1 MTADLIR
8 QTGARLGFDRVGIA
22 AAGPIA
28 RGDYLRRWLTLGR
41 AGQMAYLYRNLD
53 KRMDPSRMLPGARSI
68 IVVAMSYRPAADQ
81 ASRDA
86 PTAAEGLGR
95 IARYAWGRDYHEVLR
110 ERLRRFVEHLRSE
123 GKEPFDA
130 RICVD
135 TAPIVEREIA
145 EAAGI
150 GWIGK
155 NTLVLHER
163 LGSYLFLG
171 EIITTLALE
180 PDGPVANR
188 CGSCTACLDACPTGA
203 LVEPHRMDAS
213 RCISYL
219 TIEHRGEIPDGF
231 REPIGPWLYGCD
243 VCQVVC
249 PFNRKAPA
257 TREPA
262 FAPRPPAPAVPPG
275 QIEQWTLDDYRR
287 ATSGRAM
294 RRANLEMLRRN
305 ARIVQRNIA
314 RDPSP

>member
-1 MTADLIR
+1 MTADLVK

-22 AAGPIA
+22 PAGPIR
-28 RGDYLRRWLTLGR
+28 RGDYLRQWLALGR
-41 AGQMAYLYRNLD
+41 AGRMAYLHRNLD
-53 KRMDPSRMLPGARSI
+53 KRMDPSGMLPGARSI
-68 IVVAMSYRPAADQ
+68 IVVAMSYRPAADV
-81 ASRDA
+81 AGKDS

-95 IARYAWGRDYHEVLR
+95 IARYAWGLDYHAVLR
-110 ERLRRFVEHLRSE
+110 ERLRRFVDRLRSE
-123 GKEPFDA
+123 GGEPFDA

-155 NTLVLHER
+155 NTLVLHEC

-180 PDGPVANR
+180 PDEPVANR

-219 TIEHRGEIPDGF
+219 TIEHRGEIPEEF
-231 REPIGPWLYGCD
+231 REAIGPWLYGCD
-243 VCQVVC
+243 ICQEVC
-249 PFNRKAPA
+249 PFNRKAPP

-275 QIEQWTLDDYRR
+275 EIGQWTLDDYRR
-287 ATSGRAM
+287 ATSDRAM
-294 RRANLEMLRRN
+294 RRASLEMLRRN
-305 ARIVQRNIA
+305 AAIVQHNLNA
-314 RDPSP
+314 EPPP